1 MNRSRALALVPVLAL
16 VLSAGAC
23 SSDDSASDATT
34 TTTAKATTSSV
45 VGNVLPPVVLSP
57 EKTSATVKPGTTVT
71 FDMGDPG
78 EGRFVATSDDDKVF
92 LVTGEGKVEGTATMN
107 AGGKAVAAGTAK
119 VTVQFMGSTNGVGTP
134 TTFTITVE

>member
-1 MNRSRALALVPVLAL
+1 MNRRLLVLVPVLAM
-16 VLSAGAC
+16 VLSAAAC
-23 SSDDSASDATT
+23 SSDDSASDAT

-45 VGNVLPPVVLSP
+45 VGNVLPPVILSP

-78 EGRFVATSDDDKVF
+78 QGRFVATSDNDKVF
-92 LVTGEGKVEGTATMN
+92 VVTGEGKVDGSATFN
-107 AGGKAVAAGTAK
+107 AGGKAVSAGTAQ